1 MILTELYKLY
11 DRLEDDTEFEEA
23 LPRLGMSKQKMSF
36 LVILTPDGRLF
47 DIQDAKVQKVLPP
60 KTKNGKEKIVSV
72 TRDLIV
78 PGGAHPSGPAPTPR
92 LLWDSTAYIFGC
104 YPGKAKKDEKDKI
117 KARDALFPSFRERHR
132 QFRDANGLRDSGLDA
147 VVAFLDSWDPA
158 NIPDDIREKINQYGD
173 NFGTFAI
180 QGETGYVFESPA
192 VKEACLREELNTD
205 SSAPR
210 GTCLITGKNDMR
222 LARIVET
229 KVKLGSNPGGTAIVS
244 FDKSAFCSYGKEQ
257 TYNAP
262 LSEEA
267 AFKAHNALN
276 LLIADSRYHFKLADT
291 TIVFWTGKKTRTE
304 GFLFWIVNPSTASG
318 PAMDAALSQ
327 SIQKFWEIVARA
339 GDPDLSDLGDDATT
353 PFFMLGI
360 EPNAARIVVRF
371 WHESTLGGFVRRLQR
386 HAQDIAIVKTF
397 PDDPDHV
404 PLWMLLAQTA
414 REAKGIPPLL
424 AGSLLRSIL
433 EGRPYPKAL
442 YQLTLNRINVGHDKY
457 HVGNKVSYCQAS
469 VVKAF
474 LTRNTN
480 QKGLTM
486 ALSLENKTPAYLLG
500 RLFATLEMTQNDASG
515 GVNAGVG
522 DKFYSSAS
530 ATPRTVFPTLLDLF
544 RKWIKK
550 LSADKPGLAVVRDK
564 LVGEILDDIDS
575 TKGFPSQL
583 SLEERGLFAL
593 GYYQQTRAFFTKKT
607 PVDAPAANV

>member
-132 QFRDANGLRDSGLDA
+132 QFRDANGLCDSGLDA

-229 KVKLGSNPGGTAIVS
+229 R
-244 FDKSAFCSYGKEQ
+244 
-257 TYNAP
+257 
-262 LSEEA
+262 
-267 AFKAHNALN
+267 LN
-276 LLIADSRYHFKLADT
+276 LEA
-291 TIVFWTGKKTRTE
+291 
-304 GFLFWIVNPSTASG
+304 
-318 PAMDAALSQ
+318 
-327 SIQKFWEIVARA
+327 IQVA
-339 GDPDLSDLGDDATT
+339 
-353 PFFMLGI
+353 
-360 EPNAARIVVRF
+360 
-371 WHESTLGGFVRRLQR
+371 
-386 HAQDIAIVKTF
+386 
-397 PDDPDHV
+397 
-404 PLWMLLAQTA
+404 
-414 REAKGIPPLL
+414 
-424 AGSLLRSIL
+424 
-433 EGRPYPKAL
+433 
-442 YQLTLNRINVGHDKY
+442 
-457 HVGNKVSYCQAS
+457 
-469 VVKAF
+469 
-474 LTRNTN
+474 
-480 QKGLTM
+480 
-486 ALSLENKTPAYLLG
+486 
-500 RLFATLEMTQNDASG
+500 
-515 GVNAGVG
+515 
-522 DKFYSSAS
+522 
-530 ATPRTVFPTLLDLF
+530 
-544 RKWIKK
+544 
-550 LSADKPGLAVVRDK
+550 
-564 LVGEILDDIDS
+564 
-575 TKGFPSQL
+575 
-583 SLEERGLFAL
+583 
-593 GYYQQTRAFFTKKT
+593 QQ
-607 PVDAPAANV
+607 